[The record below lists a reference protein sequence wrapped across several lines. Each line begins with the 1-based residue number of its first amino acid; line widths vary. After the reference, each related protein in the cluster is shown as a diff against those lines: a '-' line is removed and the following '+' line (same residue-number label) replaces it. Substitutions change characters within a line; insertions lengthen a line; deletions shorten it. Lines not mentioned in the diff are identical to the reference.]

1 MSTSLF
7 KPVPLA
13 QWIARWTSNPKV
25 LGSTPRW
32 DDAVYIFLL
41 FPSWL
46 DWEILNGNS
55 KTLTFQVLDLLDV
68 VGEAAAG
75 QDEEELDEGDDEGD
89 EGADEEQREDV
100 AEEDAADG
108 RHATLSV
115 DHVRHRGDRRR
126 SLERRLRRQKD
137 LKSVL
142 GTRRQCRSQQF

>member
-1 MSTSLF
+1 M
-7 KPVPLA
+7 
-13 QWIARWTSNPKV
+13 
-25 LGSTPRW
+25 
-32 DDAVYIFLL
+32 
-41 FPSWL
+41 
-46 DWEILNGNS
+46 
-55 KTLTFQVLDLLDV
+55 

-142 GTRRQCRSQQF
+142 GTRRQCRSQQLKPGIYLSEICQKPVSYQNLPENFHKCLSDNKKG